1 MSAENNRLVFARN
14 LTHYIERSGRT
25 QKEIAEYIGVATST
39 FNDWA
44 TGKRY
49 PRMGKIEM
57 LANYFGIL
65 KSDLI
70 EDKKEKPTVNDGLS
84 KNKRALMEFVQS
96 VPEEKAEKV
105 LRLMQAILEAD
116 S

>member
-1 MSAENNRLVFARN
+1 MDTENSRLVFARN
-14 LTHYIERSGRT
+14 LTYYIERSGKT
-25 QKEIAEYIGVATST
+25 QKEIAEIIGVATST

-49 PRMGKIEM
+49 PRMGKVEM

-70 EDKKEKPTVNDGLS
+70 EDKKNKPSDNEGLS
-84 KNKRALMEFVQS
+84 KNQRVLIEFVKS

-105 LRLMQAILEAD
+105 LRVLQAILVD
-116 S
+116 D